1 MRSRP
6 VDIAVLP
13 DRVAGSICLIV
24 AVAMCIGAGAVS
36 FGGGTAITRT
46 YGAVLLTPP
55 ALGMLW
61 IGADLVTGMRLS
73 RTWKRISGRG

>member
-13 DRVAGSICLIV
+13 DRVAGIICLVV
-24 AVAMCIGAGAVS
+24 AVAMCAGAGAVS

-46 YGAVLLTPP
+46 YGAVFLTPP

-61 IGADLVTGMRLS
+61 IGADLITGLRLS
-73 RTWKRISGRG
+73 RAWRRMSGRS